1 MLLGDENEH
10 SERGAEQEVTSYFD
24 EKPSPRNTNPL
35 EWWRMNEHQFSQIG
49 KKKKLCFRKISPKEA
64 LLAQKKECYFVFKC

>member
-49 KKKKLCFRKISPKEA
+49 MKKKNCVFAKYH
-64 LLAQKKECYFVFKC
+64 QKKLS